1 MGPTGRMGRRKEG
14 GRNELRPS
22 RGEKGEARMKKSG
35 FTLIELMVV
44 IAIVG
49 ILFAVAMPVFE
60 NAGKKDTRRA
70 AQQVMNTLR
79 LARQHAIAKR
89 QWTLVVFPNRDSKYS
104 EYAKDIN
111 NIDKCLRS
119 YAVMAATNSLDG
131 EGSWGVG
138 GWDKPKGSSYRDP
151 PVSAMDLEF
160 LTDWKTLPEGIY
172 FDDDNNTGEYLFGNK
187 GGYAGEFKFPWD
199 PADTDTRNSAMSAIL
214 FRPNGRVFTMF
225 DGNTNGKFWQDSA
238 ASRIYVTSAKH
249 YSINGAKLGDAHELP
264 GGTTTVIQM
273 QNKTGQMK
281 ILDEE

>member
-1 MGPTGRMGRRKEG
+1 MGDG
-14 GRNELRPS
+14 GHNELRPS

-79 LARQHAIAKR
+79 LARQHAIAHR

-119 YAVMAATNSLDG
+119 YAVMAATNNLDG
-131 EGSWGVG
+131 QGSWGHS
-138 GWDKPKGSSYRDP
+138 GWGTGDYRDP
-151 PVSAMDLEF
+151 PVDAMDLEF

-172 FDDDNNTGEYLFGNK
+172 FDDEVSGKGVAEYLFGNS
-187 GGYAGEFKFPWD
+187 GGYSGSFKFPWD
-199 PADTDTRNSAMSAIL
+199 PADTDKRSSSMSAIL
-214 FRPNGRVFTMF
+214 FKPNGRVHYME
-225 DGNTNGKFWQDSA
+225 DGAKGTFWRDQDQK
-238 ASRIYVTSAKH
+238 IYITSAKH
-249 YSINGAKLGDAHELP
+249 YTVSGTSLGDSHEIP
-264 GGTTTVIQM
+264 GGTNTVLQLLG
-273 QNKTGQMK
+273 KTGQVR
-281 ILDEE
+281 ILDLN